1 MRLFRAMFLALAL
14 FAPITAAVAA
24 DPAKLSGAVK
34 TPLTLDDATLNGLP
48 VASVVVS
55 YATASGS
62 AKGTYTGVL
71 VWDLLKKAEL
81 VSGAEKGALL
91 RHTLLVT
98 ADDGYAIAVALG
110 ELDPSY
116 GNKKVLLAYKSTDN
130 SASFEHLRLLVPGDI
145 HAGRAVH
152 NVVSIEVN

>member
-1 MRLFRAMFLALAL
+1 LRLFRAMFLALAL

-81 VSGAEKGALL
+81 VSGAEKARCFGIRCWL
-91 RHTLLVT
+91 RPTTVT
-98 ADDGYAIAVALG
+98 
-110 ELDPSY
+110 PS
-116 GNKKVLLAYKSTDN
+116 
-130 SASFEHLRLLVPGDI
+130 P
-145 HAGRAVH
+145 
-152 NVVSIEVN
+152 